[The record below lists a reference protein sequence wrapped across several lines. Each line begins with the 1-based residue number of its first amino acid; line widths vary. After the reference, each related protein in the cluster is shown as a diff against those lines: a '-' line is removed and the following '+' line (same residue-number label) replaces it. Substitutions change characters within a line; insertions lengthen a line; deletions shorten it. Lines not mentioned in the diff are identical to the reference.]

1 MYDSILR
8 LYKKTGNEEIV
19 TKAVAKDWITEDEA
33 NEILGL

>member
-8 LYKKTGNEEIV
+8 LYKKTGNEAVV
-19 TKAVAKDWITEDEA
+19 TKAVEKGYITQDEA